1 MTKTTTESLA
11 EKIREAESRWNPSPE
26 ATANSPKNWNGPKFA
41 SLTREQKEKW
51 PIKTL
56 IENQSAMIEKEY
68 MITGAA
74 SSSLGLKD
82 EARDPAK
89 NLWASPGL
97 QNDNAKSRVDLLDPD
112 FLLAVGDALRFG
124 AEKYKEHGGS
134 SNWRRGINISRLV
147 ASALRHLLAI
157 MRGEDIDSESG
168 LPHTAHLGC
177 CVQFLHWT
185 LKHKPEFDDRFRY

>member
-1 MTKTTTESLA
+1 MDEASLA
-11 EKIREAESRWNPSPE
+11 P
-26 ATANSPKNWNGPKFA
+26 
-41 SLTREQKEKW
+41 
-51 PIKTL
+51 
-56 IENQSAMIEKEY
+56 
-68 MITGAA
+68 
-74 SSSLGLKD
+74 GLK
-82 EARDPAK
+82 
-89 NLWASPGL
+89 
-97 QNDNAKSRVDLLDPD
+97 NDLAKSRVDLLDPD

-185 LKHKPEFDDRFRY
+185 LKHKPEFDDRFKY

>member
-1 MTKTTTESLA
+1 MTVDSTESSA
-11 EKIREAESRWNPSPE
+11 KRISEAES
-26 ATANSPKNWNGPKFA
+26 KWNGPKFA
-41 SLTREQKEKW
+41 SLTPEQKDQWTKH
-51 PIKTL
+51 PT
-56 IENQSAMIEKEY
+56 MV
-68 MITGAA
+68 GA
-74 SSSLGLKD
+74 SSSPGLK
-82 EARDPAK
+82 
-89 NLWASPGL
+89 
-97 QNDNAKSRVDLLDPD
+97 NDNAKSRVDLLDPD

>member
-1 MTKTTTESLA
+1 MKDMTESLA
-11 EKIREAESRWNPSPE
+11 NTEQTRRDLKVDSP
-26 ATANSPKNWNGPKFA
+26 WNGPKYA
-41 SLTREQKEKW
+41 SLSQEQKDLWNKY
-51 PIKTL
+51 PIKEL
-56 IENQSAMIEKEY
+56 KSNPIILEIPDVV
-68 MITGAA
+68 
-74 SSSLGLKD
+74 SLAPGLKD
-82 EARDPAK
+82 ETQT
-89 NLWASPGL
+89 SPGL
-97 QNDNAKSRVDLLDPD
+97 KNDNAKSRVDLLDPD

-185 LKHKPEFDDRFRY
+185 LKHKPEFDDRFKYGM